1 MGCGS
6 RMEPTTAAEL
16 SNELSNGTMDIHGH
30 HWNNPNGHHVE
41 IESLTHRIMIWMES
55 IGILL
60 KWLPPTLIASSL
72 NPWFVDAAKKY
83 TLEATTCKYINYIN
97 QIIPNTIKY
106 IEMLYQKL
114 HTSPFHPILPFL
126 PCLRP
131 TAVAL
136 APLSS
141 LRARSGHDL
150 GEVAARQQGT
160 AVPMLQPTED
170 LPRKPQPT
178 ASDVMSQ
185 GQFGEQVGPWSSMV
199 IHPWS
204 SMVIH
209 GHPWSS
215 KLQGPQLLGMNASV
229 AALGSFG
236 TKFQLSRLTWHINI
250 SLNVHEDSKFNP
262 VQCSLGVQHKVL
274 LQQAVSRKS
283 PGYISNFSRSRTA
296 QNWLQLKQQSW
307 NWGRATNWCCCYSS
321 RSSSSPRRPK
331 FAGNWSADVEI
342 DLSLLSFGSFPASQT
357 SSARLRKAGFIDS
370 GNREFQFQHRQST
383 TVRLLGFWSLKLLE
397 SHQHSPKIS
406 REKFPTTSWRLE
418 RTQTRRQSLEP
429 WEVAKLCNWNLP
441 RLPRHGTWGL

>member
-1 MGCGS
+1 
-6 RMEPTTAAEL
+6 
-16 SNELSNGTMDIHGH
+16 
-30 HWNNPNGHHVE
+30 
-41 IESLTHRIMIWMES
+41 MIWMES

-83 TLEATTCKYINYIN
+83 TLEATTCKYIN

-199 IHPWS
+199 IH
-204 SMVIH
+204 
-209 GHPWSS
+209 GHPSCRVPSFWVWTHQLQPWAVLAQSFSS
-215 KLQGPQLLGMNASV
+215 A
-229 AALGSFG
+229 GS
-236 TKFQLSRLTWHINI
+236 RDI

-274 LQQAVSRKS
+274 LQQGVSRKS

-307 NWGRATNWCCCYSS
+307 NWEESERGETATSKQISQQAVSKLRKKNLRSKGERKRATNWCCCYSS

-357 SSARLRKAGFIDS
+357 SSARFRKAGFIDS
-370 GNREFQFQHRQST
+370 GNREFQFQYRQST

-406 REKFPTTSWRLE
+406 RENVPTTSWRLE

-441 RLPRHGTWGL
+441 RHGTWGL